1 MRCPQCRIP
10 ESKKIHLKE
19 MKPLEI
25 GKKRRLRRIF
35 RDDNRTVIVPMD
47 HGVTVGPVRGLVDM
61 QGIVD
66 KLLQGGVDAVIL
78 NRGVAK
84 NVDTGNAGLIIH
96 LSGITKHCPDP
107 NNKVQICSVEDAVR
121 LGADAVS
128 VHVNVGAKQED
139 RMLATMG
146 KVACECDDYGMPL
159 LAMMYP
165 RGPNIKNPH
174 ALDVVAHAARLGAEL
189 GADVIKTNYTGDAE
203 TFKEVIS
210 GCHVPVIIAGG
221 PKVETVKEV
230 LQMVHGSMKAG
241 GAGLS
246 IGRNVFQ
253 HENPTKMVMA
263 LSALVHR
270 GASVGEALKIL
281 GDSK

>member
-1 MRCPQCRIP
+1 
-10 ESKKIHLKE
+10 
-19 MKPLEI
+19 MKLLEP

-35 RDDNRTVIVPMD
+35 RNDNRTVIVPMD
-47 HGVTVGPVRGLVDM
+47 HGVTVGPVMGLVDM
-61 QGIVD
+61 QGIVN
-66 KLLQGGVDAVIL
+66 KLLLGEVDAVLL

-84 NVDTGNAGLIIH
+84 NVNTGNAGLIVH
-96 LSGITKHCPDP
+96 LSGISRHCPDP
-107 NNKVQICSVEDAVR
+107 NNKVQICSVADAVR

-139 RMLATMG
+139 KMLSKLG
-146 KVACECDDYGMPL
+146 KVACECDSLGMPL

-165 RGPNIKNPH
+165 RGPNIKNQH
-174 ALDVVAHAARLGAEL
+174 AVDVVAHAARLGAEL

-203 TFKEVIS
+203 SFKKVVC

-221 PKVETVKEV
+221 PKVETTREV
-230 LQMVHGSMKAG
+230 LQMVRDSLKAG

-253 HENPTKMVMA
+253 HENPTKMVKA

-270 GASVGEALKIL
+270 EASVDEAWKIL
-281 GDSK
+281 GESK